1 MKWLALL
8 LVLFPA
14 VAMAANK
21 PVKPAKTAAVCRC
34 AVVTRQLP
42 PPPSCMQPECK
53 VVGTGF

>member
-21 PVKPAKTAAVCRC
+21 PAKPAKTAAVCRC
-34 AVVTRQLP
+34 AVVTRQLRAATV
-42 PPPSCMQPECK
+42 MHAA
-53 VVGTGF
+53 